1 MFRLFFL
8 FIFAS
13 SLGAIQT
20 SDKLFECSEIF
31 QERKGELL
39 IELERIDEEKQAL
52 SALKSAT
59 EELLKQ
65 KEAKL
70 TLQETEVNKKLESIT
85 QKEQNIKAMLE
96 KNEKTLKE
104 LSQIKMSKTSETF
117 AKMKP
122 AVAASIL
129 SDMNQSD
136 AVGILNSLKPKSIS
150 QILSKMDSK
159 KASELTTILSK

>member
-1 MFRLFFL
+1 MYKLFFIL
-8 FIFAS
+8 CIATL
-13 SLGAIQT
+13 LGAIET
-20 SDKLFECSEIF
+20 SEKLFECSEIF
-31 QERKGELL
+31 KERKSELL
-39 IELERIDEEKQAL
+39 VELERIDEQKQAL

-70 TLQETEVNKKLESIT
+70 NLQEAEIDKKLQETTL
-85 QKEQNIKAMLE
+85 KEQNIKTMLE
-96 KNEKTLKE
+96 QNEAVLKKLRE
-104 LSQIKMSKTSETF
+104 TKSTKTSETF

-136 AVGILNSLKPKSIS
+136 AVEILNALKPKSVG

-159 KASELTTILSK
+159 KAQSLQQS